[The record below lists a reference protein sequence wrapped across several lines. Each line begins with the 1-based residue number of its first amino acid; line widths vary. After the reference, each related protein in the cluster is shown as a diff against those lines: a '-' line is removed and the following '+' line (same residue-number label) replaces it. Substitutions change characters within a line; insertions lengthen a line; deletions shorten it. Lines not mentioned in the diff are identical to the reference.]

1 MDLLTFSG
9 ELLFWL
15 AAGLGLTLLVWLA
28 VSDPL
33 GALLVWIVARSF
45 VDPWFRFPAERSLL
59 TFDRAVIPV
68 LLIALL
74 WRERK
79 RPWKEWFPHAFEWSY
94 AGFLILAAANLLRL
108 SDYPLHALRTWT
120 DGLVLPFAVYLL
132 AREALQTESAPRRV
146 LTALLSLSFLLTA
159 MGLAEQLFHIDWFRT
174 HSSIRLAVDGSRWLR
189 VNGPY
194 QFTETLGLVGVL
206 LFAFQLFQVRA
217 SRRYGRMMPALLVMS
232 LVLLALTVFFTFFRL
247 FVLLIAV
254 SLAAWILLAG
264 GKQVRRAAVALFAA
278 GVLAVMLLG
287 SRITDSALYQNRV
300 ADMSNVYGR
309 VATLKAGL
317 QMTRAHWLQGVG
329 FVNFPRTI
337 SQQPP
342 VQFRGVNALL
352 YPHNSYLQ
360 FAAELG
366 VLGALLYLAALGG
379 LAASLAASYWRGR
392 SQRLSAETTLGVLLV
407 LAVYAAS
414 CFVVALATDPDS
426 NMIFF
431 FLMGLG
437 MAAAH
442 GPGRA
447 TWALRSPN
455 AQ

>member
-1 MDLLTFSG
+1 
-9 ELLFWL
+9 
-15 AAGLGLTLLVWLA
+15 
-28 VSDPL
+28 
-33 GALLVWIVARSF
+33 
-45 VDPWFRFPAERSLL
+45 
-59 TFDRAVIPV
+59 
-68 LLIALL
+68 
-74 WRERK
+74 
-79 RPWKEWFPHAFEWSY
+79 
-94 AGFLILAAANLLRL
+94 
-108 SDYPLHALRTWT
+108 
-120 DGLVLPFAVYLL
+120 
-132 AREALQTESAPRRV
+132 
-146 LTALLSLSFLLTA
+146 
-159 MGLAEQLFHIDWFRT
+159 
-174 HSSIRLAVDGSRWLR
+174 
-189 VNGPY
+189 
-194 QFTETLGLVGVL
+194 
-206 LFAFQLFQVRA
+206 
-217 SRRYGRMMPALLVMS
+217 
-232 LVLLALTVFFTFFRL
+232 
-247 FVLLIAV
+247 
-254 SLAAWILLAG
+254 
-264 GKQVRRAAVALFAA
+264 VALFAA